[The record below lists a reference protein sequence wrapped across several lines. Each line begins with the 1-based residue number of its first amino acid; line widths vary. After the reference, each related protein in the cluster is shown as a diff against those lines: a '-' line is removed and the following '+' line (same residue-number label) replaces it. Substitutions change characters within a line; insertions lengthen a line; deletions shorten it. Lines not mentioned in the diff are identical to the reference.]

1 MTGRPTPPARVTV
14 RAATPADA
22 QACADIYRP
31 YVEETTVS
39 FEADA
44 PTATEVAARIGNAI
58 AWIVAVDGHDT
69 VLGYA
74 YAARHRERAA
84 YRFACDVSVYVGP
97 GSAGRGIGRALYAQ
111 LFADLE
117 ERGYRQACAGIALP
131 NAASIGLHTALG
143 FRSVGTY
150 ERIGWKHGA
159 WHDVHWMQ
167 LALGG
172 DGPPLA
178 EVPGSVSQPMQP
190 RAPRHPS

>member
-1 MTGRPTPPARVTV
+1 MTGQLPRKTQVTV
-14 RAATPADA
+14 RPATPADA

-31 YVEETTVS
+31 YVEETAVS
-39 FEADA
+39 FETEA
-44 PTATEVAARIGNAI
+44 PTTTELAARIASAI
-58 AWIVAVDGHDT
+58 AWLVAVDEHDT

-74 YAARHRERAA
+74 YASRHRERAA

-131 NAASIGLHTALG
+131 NAASIGLHMALG

-172 DGPPLA
+172 DGPPVA
-178 EVPGSVSQPMQP
+178 E
-190 RAPRHPS
+190 APVA